1 MLKTNEHIELMT
13 MFEKEYRG
21 QRLDK
26 EPKDLW
32 PQGIIYQDGKLNE
45 LFIAYRRGYAFGKV
59 IGRTDAC

>member
-1 MLKTNEHIELMT
+1 MLKTNEHIELMQ

-26 EPKDLW
+26 EPKELW
-32 PQGIIYQDGKLNE
+32 PQGIIYQDGRVNE

-59 IGRTDAC
+59 IGRDDAC

>member
-1 MLKTNEHIELMT
+1 MLKTNEHIELMQ

-32 PQGIIYQDGKLNE
+32 PRGIIYQDGKLNE

-59 IGRTDAC
+59 IGRNDAC

>member
-1 MLKTNEHIELMT
+1 MLKTNEHIELMQ

-26 EPKDLW
+26 EPKELW
-32 PQGIIYQDGKLNE
+32 PQGVIYQDGKLNE

-59 IGRTDAC
+59 IGRNDAC